1 METKN
6 KKQTKKKEKTTDAR
20 TEMSQPIIIELG
32 KQRSKSLEALKNGK
46 GKLWNEVLEVVEEV
60 KDMLGEE
67 AEGKM
72 LVPLIL
78 IYENKGRRRRIE
90 KLLFPLA
97 DWADEDSDDDENWDD
112 ED

>member
-1 METKN
+1 METKDN
-6 KKQTKKKEKTTDAR
+6 NQPDENNPEVI
-20 TEMSQPIIIELG
+20 TEMSQPIIVELG
-32 KQRSKSLEALKNGK
+32 KQRSKKIKALKKGK
-46 GKLWNEVLEVVEEV
+46 GKLWNEVLEVAEEV

-67 AEGKM
+67 ADGKM

-78 IYENKGRRRRIE
+78 IYEKKSKRQRIE

-97 DWADEDSDDDENWDD
+97 DWDD